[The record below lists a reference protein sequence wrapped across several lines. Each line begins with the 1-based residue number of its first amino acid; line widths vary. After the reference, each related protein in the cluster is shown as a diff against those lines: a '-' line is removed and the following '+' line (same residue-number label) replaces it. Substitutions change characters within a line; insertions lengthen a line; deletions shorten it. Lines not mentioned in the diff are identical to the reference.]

1 MIQSSIKRLGFYFS
15 ELLALSGAYLVLIWY
30 FASQGYVF
38 SSYNREISWLIMAL
52 FGVGI
57 LTVTYHLLMLYKE
70 EAQIMMV
77 HARMPSFK
85 TAVRGLLQKMP
96 PITPEMLAN
105 GMRKTVDEHFAIL
118 EPSLIRRRI
127 YQIVNVTLTTGV
139 PVQET
144 LLALLQQRE
153 HVKGARVRYI
163 AGILIMIGL
172 LGTFLGLVQSV
183 KYLQHFFTATENV
196 DFNTLFSDMKQ
207 TLGGLDKAF
216 GTSIGGIMASLVL
229 GYLNVVLRTKQT
241 HILYWIEELSLEHL
255 LPTLSGFHTEKTQ
268 DIASQSVKVLQRIPE
283 TLSQQLGVVLEAII
297 TRTIGTSSENLKA
310 TATSLQYTA
319 DDLQKGQ
326 QLFSE
331 TLRSLNSFFMTFE
344 EGKDQLGSN
353 QETVALGIKK
363 FSQALEHLESN
374 QKMLISTL
382 NTTQNFVETAESRLS
397 AMDEVIQHMSQMWRD
412 NQHAYAEI
420 VETIQSEH
428 EILTQTTQHFEQF
441 ITTTTTHVSTY
452 FQDMQQAMQSLT
464 KHNADTNR
472 QLLEVHTLLTSL
484 LHNMNHFI
492 LDEQNGLKLLASSM
506 NDTFGEARFQY
517 LQLTDH
523 LEELYKR
530 IHESQEQLSYVQE
543 TTASIQQQLQG
554 ET

>member
-70 EAQIMMV
+70 EAQIMTV

-530 IHESQEQLSYVQE
+530 MHESQEQLSYVQE